1 LNIMASI
8 YGGDDVSAL
17 IFDPGEHSFRIGN
30 GGDGIPKL
38 NIAQVYG
45 YLPKEVANDVTIL
58 ADEMELELHTSCMN
72 GNTMQSCFLPFEDD
86 YRIGWNFVNPVLNDV
101 EYVSLMKYGL
111 IDNFDLLE
119 NIIQYASRRLLPSAC
134 DDDYPILFTEPP
146 WNTRHHREELIERL
160 FERFNVPAAYLAKTP
175 ALSTSVAG
183 KGSAVVVDSGAY
195 STTATAVYET
205 FCISKTCT
213 MSSLAGNCVSVQC
226 SNLLEKREIDVMSS
240 LMASQTNRWSDS
252 ENLEDITWSPRAEFS
267 RVTDSFMG
275 YTYKNILDDMKMSL
289 IRVPE
294 KPFNPNSKK
303 ICPVEEYEFP
313 NKAKHMFGRERFEI
327 GESLFDVNYLKG
339 DNLADQADRSMQ
351 IGNIINDCIQKID
364 IDVRSEICKAIVI
377 TGGNSLIPGFTN
389 RVGYEVSKLIWPGRL
404 PKIHVIPGSCQR
416 VSSSWIGG
424 SMLTSLGT
432 FQQLWISK
440 EQYLENGASVV
451 QYIP

>member
-1 LNIMASI
+1 LNIMTSI

-38 NIAQVYG
+38 NLAQVYG
-45 YLPKEVANDVTIL
+45 ALPKDVATDIEML
-58 ADEMELELHTSCMN
+58 AEEMEVQPPASCAN
-72 GNTMQSCFLPFEDD
+72 GNTMQSCLLPSEND
-86 YRIGWNFVNPVLNDV
+86 YRIGWNFVNPIINDI

-119 NIIQYASRRLLPSAC
+119 NIIQYASRRLLPRVC

-175 ALSTSVAG
+175 ALSTSVTG
-183 KGSAVVVDSGAY
+183 KASAVVVDSGAY

-213 MSSLAGNCVSVQC
+213 MSNLAGNFVSVQC

-240 LMASQTNRWSDS
+240 FMVPQNNRLSHS
-252 ENLEDITWSPRAEFS
+252 ENLENFTWRQQADYSN
-267 RVTDSFMG
+267 VTNSFLG
-275 YTYKNILDDMKMSL
+275 YSYKNILDDMKMSL

-294 KPFNPNSKK
+294 RPLNPNSSKVNT
-303 ICPVEEYEFP
+303 VEEYEFP
-313 NKAKHMFGRERFEI
+313 NKTKHMFGRERFEI
-327 GESLFDVNYLKG
+327 GESLFDANYLK
-339 DNLADQADRSMQ
+339 DDDLANQADHTVQ

-364 IDVRSEICKAIVI
+364 IDVRSAICKTIVI
-377 TGGNSLIPGFTN
+377 TGGNSLIPGFTS
-389 RVGYEVSKLIWPGRL
+389 RVGYEISKLTWPGRM
-404 PKIHVIPGSCQR
+404 PKIQVIPGSCER

-432 FQQLWISK
+432 FQQMWISK
-440 EQYLENGASVV
+440 EQYLENGAAVV
-451 QYIP
+451 QFIP